1 MKPTLG
7 VLGGLGPLA
16 SAEFLN
22 TIYEQNLA
30 EVEQD
35 SHAVILLSDPSFPD
49 RALAFRSQADD
60 VLINSLTEGAARLFG
75 LHVSK
80 IVICCMSL
88 HYVLPNLRP
97 DFRSRT
103 ISLVDLTLEG
113 VAKSGRKQLLLC
125 APVTRE
131 AHILENHP
139 DWSTVKDLI
148 VMPDETDQET
158 VCKMIRHYKTNNT
171 LHPFMPHLS
180 DMLAR
185 YRADSFIAG
194 CSELHILTRHLS
206 RLKDN
211 DLSFV
216 DPLFTVATNLPRLL

>member
-1 MKPTLG
+1 
-7 VLGGLGPLA
+7 
-16 SAEFLN
+16 
-22 TIYEQNLA
+22 
-30 EVEQD
+30 
-35 SHAVILLSDPSFPD
+35 
-49 RALAFRSQADD
+49 
-60 VLINSLTEGAARLFG
+60 LFG
-75 LHVSK
+75 LNVSK
-80 IVICCMSL
+80 VVICCMSL

-103 ISLVDLTLEG
+103 ISLVDMTLEG

-131 AHILENHP
+131 AHILQNHP
-139 DWSTVKDLI
+139 DWCTVKDLI

-158 VCKMIRHYKTNNT
+158 VCKMIRHYKTNNNS
-171 LHPFMPHLS
+171 HPFMPHLS

-206 RLKDN
+206 RQEYN
-211 DLSFV
+211 DLSVV

>member
-1 MKPTLG
+1 MKPALG

-16 SAEFLN
+16 SAEFVN
-22 TIYEQNLA
+22 TIYEHNPA

-35 SHAVILLSDPSFPD
+35 SPAVILLSDPGFPD
-49 RALAFRSQADD
+49 RALAFRSRADD
-60 VLINSLTEGAARLFG
+60 VLINSLAEGAARLFG
-75 LHVSK
+75 LNVSK

-88 HYVLPNLRP
+88 HYVLPNLSP
-97 DFRSRT
+97 DFRNRT
-103 ISLVDLTLEG
+103 ISLVDLTIEG
-113 VAKSGRKQLLLC
+113 IAKSGRKQLLLC

-158 VCKMIRHYKTNNT
+158 VCKMIRHYKTNNN
-171 LHPFMPHLS
+171 LHPFLPHLS

-206 RLKDN
+206 RRENN

-216 DPLFTVATNLPRLL
+216 DPLFTVASNLPRLL